1 MGKFNKGAVFPKD
14 NILRNMKMMRDK
26 IITPIPL
33 LSFAIAKE
41 TTKSGS
47 RLKFFVLIRL
57 KKNETGRIK
66 RAQVMIVRG

>member
-1 MGKFNKGAVFPKD
+1 MRKFNKGEVFPKD
-14 NILRNMKMMRDK
+14 NILRNTKTMRDR